1 MVSLSVV
8 PFVHDGLPDF
18 GARGG
23 VIEAVGPVGSTPVPA
38 DARLIDVKGKVVH
51 AAFIDPYVPVD
62 RLVDPGGT
70 FLELNE
76 GAVVKRHYKAGEIIS
91 TTEWP
96 CAGTMTPLNYS
107 ARQVM
112 DFFNSRQKSRLART
126 PWANDQIR
134 LDDGLSG
141 DLPKIIAP
149 KVAPINRDAW
159 PDL

>member
-1 MVSLSVV
+1 MPTTTATDDRKPIPNLPPLDWKRTIPKYRISRETLPAPKSRFKTEP
-8 PFVHDGLPDF
+8 PF
-18 GARGG
+18 AS
-23 VIEAVGPVGSTPVPA
+23 AS
-38 DARLIDVKGKVVH
+38 DASIWQYGERV
-51 AAFIDPYVPVD
+51 
-62 RLVDPGGT
+62 
-70 FLELNE
+70 
-76 GAVVKRHYKAGEIIS
+76 YKAGEIIAS
-91 TTEWP
+91 TEWP
-96 CAGTMTPLNYS
+96 NPGTMTPLNYS